1 MVSRYYNGFSNHKME
16 EPINKLVYE
25 ITSLIKFK
33 QDYNSAIDMILKN
46 NLKLEDIVSR
56 TARLTFDEVVK
67 LADLLISRK

>member
-1 MVSRYYNGFSNHKME
+1 MVSRYYNGFSNYKIE

-25 ITSLIKFK
+25 ITSLIKFE
-33 QDYNSAIDMILKN
+33 QDYKSAIDIILKN
-46 NLKLEDIVSR
+46 NLKLEDIVSK